1 MAPRDDKPS
10 IQLMDTPALP
20 DPKYWSHAVSINKAN
35 RLVFTSGITGERAD
49 GTYPETF
56 SDQVKASFESLE
68 KALLAAGA
76 SMRNVVKITFL
87 PVDWSLEEKAREMFE
102 PYVISLAEKHGW
114 VNRPLTTTIPVSS
127 LGDPRALFEV
137 EAVAAL
143 SGDGVPYT
151 DGFKAVDRSPPPLVV
166 DAIVV
171 GGGFSGLQ
179 AAYDLQQAGLDC
191 VLLEAKHRIGG
202 RSRTQKLQTGPGVIE
217 LGATWIN
224 KTTQP
229 KIYELTQKF
238 GLECIQQY
246 AAGDS
251 VLQTTDG
258 IVRRLKDGDT
268 MNVSSPTHPP
278 GRARC

>member
-1 MAPRDDKPS
+1 MAPRDNQPS
-10 IQLMDTPALP
+10 IKLADTPALP
-20 DPKYWSHAVSINKAN
+20 DPKYWAHSVSINKSS
-35 RLVFTSGITGERAD
+35 RLVFTSGITGQTVD
-49 GTYPETF
+49 DNYPETF
-56 SDQVKASFESLE
+56 SEQVKASFDNLE
-68 KALLAAGA
+68 KALGAVGA

-87 PVDWSLEEKAREMFE
+87 PVDWSLEKKAKEMFE
-102 PYVISLAEKHGW
+102 PYVMSLAETYGW

-137 EAVAAL
+137 EAVATL

-151 DGFKAVDRSPPPLVV
+151 DGSEAVDRSPPPTVV
-166 DAIVV
+166 SAVVV

-179 AAYDLQQAGLDC
+179 AAFDLQQSGLDC
-191 VLLEAKHRIGG
+191 VILEAKHRVGG
-202 RSRTQKLQTGPGVIE
+202 RSRSQKLRTGPGLIE

-246 AAGDS
+246 DAGDS

-258 IVRRLKDGDT
+258 TVRKLKDGKIET
-268 MNVSSPTHPP
+268 VRYFS
-278 GRARC
+278 A